1 MAEKLSPRRWATK
14 LIIGAFLLMSVTGV
28 LMFFE
33 QEHGLVVV
41 VHQWS
46 SWILLIGAVGHL
58 TANFRP
64 LKNHLTSRSGA
75 VTLAAFSLMLIASWF
90 TWGRITGSQLKR
102 PIEQA
107 LIDAPISSLTRVSQ
121 VEPET
126 VAARL
131 NALGI
136 DASSGQS
143 IRQLAGERNQD
154 ENRLLGLVFLPDEA
168 RTP

>member
-14 LIIGAFLLMSVTGV
+14 LIIGAFLLMAATGV

-46 SWILLIGAVGHL
+46 SWILLIGAIGHL
-58 TANFRP
+58 TANIRP
-64 LKNHLTSRSGA
+64 LKNHMTSRWGA
-75 VTLAAFSLMLIASWF
+75 VTFGAFSAALIASWF
-90 TWGRITGSQLKR
+90 TWGTITGSQLKR

-107 LIDAPISSLTRVSQ
+107 LVDAPISALARVTQ
-121 VEPET
+121 VDPST

-131 NALGI
+131 SALGI
-136 DASSGQS
+136 DATSEQS
-143 IRQLAGERNQD
+143 IRELAGARNQD
-154 ENRLLGLVFLPDEA
+154 ENRLLGLMFLPDEP
-168 RTP
+168 RP